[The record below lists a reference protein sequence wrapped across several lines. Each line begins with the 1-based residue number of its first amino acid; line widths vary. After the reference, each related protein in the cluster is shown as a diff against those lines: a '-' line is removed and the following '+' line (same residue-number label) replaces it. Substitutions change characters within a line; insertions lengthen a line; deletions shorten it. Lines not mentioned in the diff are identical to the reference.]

1 MVVPPREKLVQM
13 IRLITHSQNMPK
25 SIVYFPTCA
34 MVDYFYPLLSSLPA
48 FSSHKLISLHGQLPP
63 SARQKNFSLFCTLGQ
78 PCVLLTTD
86 VAARGLDVPN
96 VDLVVQLDPPQD
108 PKNFAHRCGRAGRA
122 GRLGRAVVMLFEGRE
137 EEYVDL
143 LKVRGMPVESIHRI
157 GVNGGALNDKDDKG
171 VDELVAQFRKFV
183 QTDRA
188 FHDKVL
194 LELQLEL
201 MIGDE
206 SLSVIY
212 PIILQTPG
220 KLHFPD

>member
-1 MVVPPREKLVQM
+1 MVVPAREKLVQM
-13 IRLITHSQNMPK
+13 IRLITHSLSQNMPK
-25 SIVYFPTCA
+25 SIIYFPTCA

-48 FSSHKLISLHGQLPP
+48 LSSHKLISLHGQLPA
-63 SARQKNFSLFCTLGQ
+63 SARQKNFGLFCTLET

-122 GRLGRAVVMLFEGRE
+122 GRTGRAVVMLCEGRE

-143 LKVRGMPVESIHRI
+143 LKVRGMPVEAVHRI
-157 GVNGGALNDKDDKG
+157 DAIGGVLNDKDDEG
-171 VDELVAQFRKFV
+171 VDELVARFRKFV

-188 FHDKVL
+188 FHDKVTAFR
-194 LELQLEL
+194 
-201 MIGDE
+201 MRWG
-206 SLSVIY
+206 
-212 PIILQTPG
+212 
-220 KLHFPD
+220 